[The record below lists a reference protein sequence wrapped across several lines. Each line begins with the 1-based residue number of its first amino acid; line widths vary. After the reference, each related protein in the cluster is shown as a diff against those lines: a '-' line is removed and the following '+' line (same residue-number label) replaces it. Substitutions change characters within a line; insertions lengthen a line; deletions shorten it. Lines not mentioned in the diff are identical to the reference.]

1 MTTVVEIGA
10 VEGFI
15 LDNLTAGVLDQNELG
30 GVSFK
35 DITSKIKD
43 VTITRG
49 KNRDLDRFS
58 AGALSVVLDN
68 EDRSFDPLYSAGP
81 YFGDIIPRRDVRVT
95 VDGVRQYTGV
105 IDDWNFEYD
114 PSGESRA
121 QLVAADDFTV
131 LARQALTAG
140 TATPESSGDRVTAVL
155 DMESVQWLK
164 GRNIDVGASTLGAD
178 VFDGNVLEYLQKV
191 ELSEQGALFISK
203 TGDLTF
209 RGRLDATPTSG
220 SLITFADNGT
230 GIPHTRVAVNYGTEL
245 LLTTIQVESGA
256 GVAMAL
262 NETSRTQYGVIET
275 SLDTLVSTTSQ
286 LQNLADFNVKKYA
299 DPEYRIGS
307 IGMNI
312 DTLSVSDRATV
323 LAMELGDVCLL
334 RFTPNGVG
342 DPVEQYGEI
351 IKLDSQ
357 ITQERHDVTI
367 GLASLDWTFLVLDD
381 AVFGILDTDHL
392 AF

>member
-230 GIPHTRVAVNYGTEL
+230 GIPYTRVAVNYGTEL
-245 LLTTIQVESGA
+245 LLNTIQVESGA

-262 NETSRTQYGVIET
+262 NETSRTQYGVVET

>member
-230 GIPHTRVAVNYGTEL
+230 GIPYTRVAVNYGTEL
-245 LLTTIQVESGA
+245 LLNTIQVESGA

>member
-230 GIPHTRVAVNYGTEL
+230 GIPYTRVAVNYGTEL
-245 LLTTIQVESGA
+245 LLNTIQVESGA

-307 IGMNI
+307 IGMNV

>member
-178 VFDGNVLEYLQKV
+178 VFDGNVLEYLRKV

-230 GIPHTRVAVNYGTEL
+230 GIPYTRVAVNYGTEL
-245 LLTTIQVESGA
+245 LLNTIQVESGA